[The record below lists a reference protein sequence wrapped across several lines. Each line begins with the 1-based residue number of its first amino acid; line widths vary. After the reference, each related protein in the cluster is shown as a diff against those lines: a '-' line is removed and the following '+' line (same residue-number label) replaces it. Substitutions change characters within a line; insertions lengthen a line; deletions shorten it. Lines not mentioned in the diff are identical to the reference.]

1 MFTFSK
7 PLDEIVEADL
17 QRFIDDHVEE
27 NRQLEYKRE
36 LPGTSDA
43 DKKNLS
49 ATLFPSRTAP
59 RAHHIRHR

>member
-43 DKKNLS
+43 D
-49 ATLFPSRTAP
+49 
-59 RAHHIRHR
+59 